1 MNTSE
6 IEAVNRLLKQFEYL
20 IFTQINS
27 QHMEA
32 DKAIANHQWREYIS
46 VKVATSVTT
55 TDKMECLAEMRGYL
69 AALGNNGLI
78 WEYPDPE
85 LLNKIN

>member
-1 MNTSE
+1 MNTSK

-20 IFTQINS
+20 IFAQINS

-32 DKAIANHQWREYIS
+32 DKTIANHLWRDYIS
-46 VKVATSVTT
+46 AKIATSVTT

-78 WEYPDPE
+78 REYPAPE
-85 LLNKIN
+85 LLNKIT